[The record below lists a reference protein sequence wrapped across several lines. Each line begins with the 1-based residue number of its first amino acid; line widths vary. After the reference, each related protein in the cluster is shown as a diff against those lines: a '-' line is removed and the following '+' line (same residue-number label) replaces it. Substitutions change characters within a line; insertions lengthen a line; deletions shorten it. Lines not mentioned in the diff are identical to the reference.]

1 MACARVTRFARSPT
15 GDASRCSISISSM
28 AVASAATAE
37 YSKERRKGI
46 SKPSIL
52 AMSKGAPPKLKGG
65 YHIGYILT
73 RMVGRMMYELI
84 NHLLQSCRDLH

>member
-1 MACARVTRFARSPT
+1 
-15 GDASRCSISISSM
+15 M